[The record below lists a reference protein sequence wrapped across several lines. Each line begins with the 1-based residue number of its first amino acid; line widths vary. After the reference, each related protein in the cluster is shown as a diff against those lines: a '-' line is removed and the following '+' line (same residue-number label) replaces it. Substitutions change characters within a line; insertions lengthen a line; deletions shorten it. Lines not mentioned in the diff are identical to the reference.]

1 MRWSLLIYVI
11 KISKKKY
18 RTAPWLMAV
27 VLPAWLEPCRT
38 AVRETPRYSAP
49 KPSSLMT
56 VYIACAA
63 LRYLGTSSGSAIE
76 WCWACSRILT
86 TSIGVTTATASVTP
100 AASPAVYGR
109 KQKQARSVGS
119 SLCHNVRGR
128 HSPTKVLWPDT
139 VPSEEA
145 SNCLYHSYDV
155 KRIAIFGTMPV
166 MTAPSPLYSASGVS
180 RLTISDP
187 VLMKPR
193 GFAWSLH
200 EIQYVFVSSP
210 IGGHSE
216 GMKTHWRTYTR
227 CSGSPWQLHADL
239 DCIC

>member
-1 MRWSLLIYVI
+1 
-11 KISKKKY
+11 
-18 RTAPWLMAV
+18 
-27 VLPAWLEPCRT
+27 
-38 AVRETPRYSAP
+38 
-49 KPSSLMT
+49 MT

-109 KQKQARSVGS
+109 KQEQVRSAGP
-119 SLCHNVRGR
+119 SLFHNVRGR
-128 HSPTKVLWPDT
+128 HSPTKVLRPDT
-139 VPSEEA
+139 VPSAEA

-155 KRIAIFGTMPV
+155 KRIAIFGTIPV

-193 GFAWSLH
+193 GFAWSSCQ
-200 EIQYVFVSSP
+200 IQLVFVSSP
-210 IGGHSE
+210 E
-216 GMKTHWRTYTR
+216 GRRLEGIKTDWRTYTR
-227 CSGSPWQLHADL
+227 CSGSP
-239 DCIC
+239 